1 MKTTTVRTNIVA
13 VIVVTMKKMIRKIA
27 KMGRIVY
34 TVRRFGI
41 IILNSKYFF
50 MEKTVNVKKW
60 EMLL

>member
-13 VIVVTMKKMIRKIA
+13 VIVVIVMTMKKMIRKIA

-41 IILNSKYFF
+41 IILNSKR
-50 MEKTVNVKKW
+50 
-60 EMLL
+60 

>member
-41 IILNSKYFF
+41 IILNSKR
-50 MEKTVNVKKW
+50 
-60 EMLL
+60 